1 MKNRKAFNFYRS
13 YYEVAKKLSVED
25 GHSFLMAI
33 LNKQFEDLEPK
44 LDGIVDIL
52 YTSQKHSIDSQVEG
66 YKSKIKSLQAP
77 SLPPSEPPSLAPPEP
92 PSLQEQGQGQG
103 QGQEEEKGQAQE
115 KEQAQDQEKDI
126 NIDIEADKILKK
138 LQEKYERA

>member
-92 PSLQEQGQGQG
+92 PSVQEQG